1 MPQAN
6 LVVLNNGT
14 ADVKFKP
21 NNKTNDGVFHFLNT
35 EAGQA
40 DLMEHMSLSAISRMT
55 GTSRGQL
62 KIEVPKTVTD
72 TDTGLKYSAGK
83 AIAEISMK
91 FPSNFTD
98 TDRTVVYELLSKAI
112 ANATVTAVLKDSE
125 SVY

>member
-1 MPQAN
+1 MPQAT

-14 ADVKFKP
+14 ADINFKP

-35 EAGQA
+35 GAGQA

-83 AIAEISMK
+83 AIVEISLK

-98 TDRTVVYELLSKAI
+98 TDRSAVYALLSDAI
-112 ANATVTAVLKDSE
+112 ADTTVTTVLKNSE